1 LNHFLFTILKTKP
14 HPSILMKA
22 KLTSLFLLLAA
33 PLLHAQSTPALM
45 SYQGRVTD
53 AAGVLIGNTAP
64 VNRAVIFKLYSASSG
79 GTALYAETQSV
90 TISGGEFSVL
100 IGNGTGISGSPG
112 PSSPATTPYKT
123 LADILNSTTYASL
136 YLGITVDDGTSAV
149 DPEISPRQ
157 QMVSGAFA
165 LRAKVAESV
174 AGSAI
179 TTTMLGDSQV
189 TKDKIA
195 SGVVDSSRIT
205 DLTIEAGDIKNNTI
219 NATKLDT
226 TTVGVWTPVGTSVY
240 RNDYVGIG
248 EANPG
253 FPLNFGSVLGDKIS
267 LYSNSGSHYGFGIQG
282 NLLQIHT
289 SASSADVAFGYGT
302 SAAMT
307 ETMRVK
313 GNGNVGIGTNS
324 PGERLVV
331 AGTAA
336 ADKIL
341 SSGMVRA
348 RGGSYGANGTNAGF
362 SFDTNGDSDGGM
374 FSGADGTL
382 QFYTNGAEKVRIDP
396 SGNVGIQNNSPASL
410 LSVGGNVGGSVA
422 STLLSVYGGTL
433 GSAVNSEIKLASF
446 GCTTGN
452 ASTLTVSGFRRV
464 ANGGWENSAFI
475 LGMNVDSSVRA
486 GGWMGVTNNGIGVQT
501 LDTTQGSFNV
511 GGSLTSVG
519 SRGGSPGY
527 CRVRYDDAGRFFFEG
542 YNTSLNNGSW
552 RGFSIDGNSD
562 IDWQSDRRL
571 KKNIV
576 DAEPMLDRLMQLPF
590 RRFQWKAST
599 NPNEAPEFGVI
610 AQEVEPLFPDIV
622 GRGANDIMTVGYTTF
637 ATIACKAV
645 QELKIEK
652 DDELSDVQQQLDEK
666 DEKIAALEARLA
678 AIEKLI
684 SSAK

>member
-1 LNHFLFTILKTKP
+1 
-14 HPSILMKA
+14 MKA

-33 PLLHAQSTPALM
+33 PLLHAQAAPTLM

-64 VNRAVIFKLYSASSG
+64 VNRPVIFKLYSASSG
-79 GTALYAETQSV
+79 GTALYAETQTV

-112 PSSPATTPYKT
+112 PSSPASTTKN
-123 LADILNSTTYASL
+123 LSDIVNSTAYTTL

-165 LRAKVAESV
+165 LRAKVAETV
-174 AGSAI
+174 AGAAI
-179 TTTMLGDSQV
+179 TTTMLGDQQV
-189 TKDKIA
+189 STGKIA
-195 SGVVDSSRIT
+195 ASAVDSSRIA
-205 DLTIEAGDIKNNTI
+205 DLTIEAGDIKNSTI
-219 NATKLDT
+219 TATKLDT
-226 TTVGVWTPVGTSVY
+226 TTIGYWTPVGTSVY
-240 RNDYVGIG
+240 RSNNVGIG

-267 LYSNSGSHYGFGIQG
+267 LWGNAGANYGFGIQS

-289 SASSADVAFGYGT
+289 SGSSADVVFGYGT

-307 ETMRVK
+307 ETMRIK
-313 GNGNVGIGTNS
+313 GNGNVGIGTAT

-331 AGTAA
+331 AGTAS
-336 ADKIL
+336 ADKVV
-341 SSGMVRA
+341 SNGMVRA
-348 RGGSYGANGTNAGF
+348 RGGIYGANGTNSGF
-362 SFDTNGDSDGGM
+362 SFDSNGDTDGGM

-382 QFYTNGAEKVRIDP
+382 QFYTNSTEKLRIEP
-396 SGNVGIQNNSPASL
+396 SGNVGILTNSPAAL
-410 LSVGGNVGGSVA
+410 LSVGGNVGGTAA
-422 STLLSVYGGTL
+422 STLLNVQGGTL

-446 GCTTGN
+446 GSLTPN
-452 ASTLTVSGFRRV
+452 ASSLSISSIRSV
-464 ANGGWENSAFI
+464 ANGDWGNSAFI

-486 GGWMGVTNNGIGVQT
+486 GAWMAMSSNGIGVQT

-511 GGSLTSVG
+511 GGSLTSIG
-519 SRGGSPGY
+519 SRNGTPGY
-527 CRVRYDDAGRFFFEG
+527 CRVRYDNAGRFYFEG

-562 IDWQSDRRL
+562 LDWQSDRRL

-599 NPNEAPEFGVI
+599 NPDEAPEFGVI
-610 AQEVEPLFPDIV
+610 AQEVEPLFPDII
-622 GRGANDIMTVGYTTF
+622 GKGENGIMTVGYTTF

-645 QELKIEK
+645 QELKVEK
-652 DDELSDVQQQLDEK
+652 DSDMSDVQAQLNEK
-666 DEKIAALEARLA
+666 DQKIADLEARLG
-678 AIEKLI
+678 AIEKLLQ
-684 SSAK
+684 SSN